1 MSTIRK
7 SLLHSLFSGFSM
19 RRWND
24 KLRPAE
30 LYEVD
35 KQAHKM
41 IVAFLLIHTVK
52 CESDEQRDALCY
64 DIVEASLFDYFYRL
78 VITDLKPPL
87 FYKIKKN
94 KEHYNE
100 LTTYVENILN
110 PILAPFSKQFFE
122 HFKEYHRGE
131 RKFVHPL
138 TKDIL
143 DASHLFASHWE
154 FNLIASY
161 NTFDTEIPNIG
172 KDFIVKLEKLSN
184 KKGMK
189 GLKSIL
195 DKDDALGAFA
205 HFCGQLRFQIRWSQE
220 QRMPTTSVLGHMFFV
235 AALAFFVSYN
245 TDACKKR
252 TTNNFFCGLFHDL
265 PELLTRDI
273 ISPVKNSSDGLP
285 AFIHHYENH
294 ELEERILKPLRN
306 AGYKKIVDELSYLL
320 GLKVG
325 GEFKNCYISKGKIIN
340 CEFSKL
346 AEHNSAEYNP
356 KDGEL
361 LKSCDILAAFME
373 AHTSIRLGISSEQ
386 LVRAI
391 IRMRETIPNPYPEKI
406 DFKALLADFD

>member
-7 SLLHSLFSGFSM
+7 SLLHSLFSGFNM

-41 IVAFLLIHTVK
+41 IVAFLLAHIVE
-52 CESDEQRDALCY
+52 CENEEQKEALFY

-94 KEHYNE
+94 REHYNE
-100 LTTYVENILN
+100 LTSYVERNLT
-110 PILAPFSKQFFE
+110 PILAPFNKKFFDD
-122 HFKEYHRGE
+122 FKEYHRGK
-131 RKFVHPL
+131 RVFAHPL
-138 TKDIL
+138 TGDIL
-143 DASHLFASHWE
+143 NAAHLFASQWE
-154 FNLIASY
+154 FNLIAPY
-161 NTFDTEIPNIG
+161 NTFDTEISNISN
-172 KDFIVKLEKLSN
+172 DFIIRLDRVASKD
-184 KKGMK
+184 GMQ
-189 GLKSIL
+189 GLKKIL
-195 DKDDALGAFA
+195 NKEDALGAFA

-220 QRMPTTSVLGHMFFV
+220 QRLPTTSVLGHMFFV

-245 TDACKKR
+245 IDACKSR
-252 TTNNFFCGLFHDL
+252 ISNNFFCGLFHDL

-273 ISPVKNSSDGLP
+273 ISPVKNSSEGLP
-285 AFIHHYENH
+285 AFIHQYEQN
-294 ELEERILKPLRN
+294 ELEERILKPMKN
-306 AGYKKIVDELSYLL
+306 AGYANIVDELSYVL
-320 GLKVG
+320 GLKIG
-325 GEFKNCYISKGKIIN
+325 GEFKNCYTENGKIIR
-340 CEFSKL
+340 CDYSEL
-346 AEHNSAEYNP
+346 AIHNSSEYKA

-373 AHTSIRLGISSEQ
+373 AHTSIRLGISSDQ
-386 LVRAI
+386 LVTALV
-391 IRMRETIPNPYPEKI
+391 RMRQTIPNPDPEKI